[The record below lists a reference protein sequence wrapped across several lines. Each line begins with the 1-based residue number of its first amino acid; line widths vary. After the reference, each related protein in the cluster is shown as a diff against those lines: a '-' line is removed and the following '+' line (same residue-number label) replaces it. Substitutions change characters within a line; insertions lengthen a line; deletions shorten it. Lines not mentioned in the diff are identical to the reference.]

1 MATNDSYLRH
11 DAGDASN
18 GVRLRTDAPDSG
30 GAVTY
35 TLVCAVGAYSYLGL
49 PATLSVNHSL
59 VCSSGAYSYAG
70 LSATLSV
77 KHSLVC
83 ATGAYAYTGNAATL
97 TYAAGQ
103 TAYTLTC
110 ATGSYTY
117 TGLAATLNVKHTLLC
132 NVGTYAYTGQAAT
145 LTYVSVSPTAYTLFC
160 DHGGYLYSGISAKL
174 DYVITNTK
182 QGGDDA
188 PRSVKNLKY
197 KPKPRKDDFG
207 NEIVVP
213 EAISALTVEK
223 YTLKPTRVNA
233 NELQSHLEIDDE
245 EAILMFI

>member
-1 MATNDSYLRH
+1 MSVTGVWNTTKWNGCVWDTATH
-11 DAGDASN
+11 
-18 GVRLRTDAPDSG
+18 
-30 GAVTY
+30 
-35 TLVCAVGAYSYLGL
+35 TLSCAVGSYSYLGI
-49 PATLSVNHSL
+49 PASLSRSHVL
-59 VCSSGAYSYAG
+59 A
-70 LSATLSV
+70 
-77 KHSLVC
+77 
-83 ATGAYAYTGNAATL
+83 
-97 TYAAGQ
+97 
-103 TAYTLTC
+103 C

-145 LTYVSVSPTAYTLFC
+145 LTYVSSTAYTLFC
-160 DHGGYLYSGISAKL
+160 DHGGYLYSGIAAKL
-174 DYVITNTK
+174 GYVITNTK

-197 KPKPRKDDFG
+197 KPRLRKDDFG

-213 EAISALTVEK
+213 EVISALTVEK

>member
-1 MATNDSYLRH
+1 MATNDSYLRP
-11 DAGDASN
+11 DAGDGAN
-18 GVRLRTDAPDSG
+18 GVKLRADAPDSG
-30 GAVTY
+30 GGVNY

-49 PATLSVNHSL
+49 PATLSVKHSL
-59 VCSSGAYSYAG
+59 TCATGAYSYAG
-70 LSATLSV
+70 IAATLSL
-77 KHSLVC
+77 KRSLLC
-83 ATGAYAYTGNAATL
+83 ATGAYAYAGLPATL
-97 TYAAGQ
+97 TYGGGHA
-103 TAYTLTC
+103 AYTLTC
-110 ATGSYTY
+110 ATGSYAY
-117 TGLAATLNVKHTLLC
+117 TGLAATLNVNHSLLC
-132 NVGTYAYTGQAAT
+132 NVGAYAYTGQAAT

-174 DYVITNTK
+174 DYVTSKTK
-182 QGGDDA
+182 QGGDDV

-207 NEIVVP
+207 NEIIVP

-223 YTLKPTRVNA
+223 YTQKPTRVSA

>member
-1 MATNDSYLRH
+1 MTDIFAYPGEANPKDVKASDPTVLR
-11 DAGDASN
+11 GG
-18 GVRLRTDAPDSG
+18 GV
-30 GAVTY
+30 AVNY

-49 PATLSVNHSL
+49 ASTLSVNHSL
-59 VCSSGAYSYAG
+59 TCATGSYAYAG
-70 LSATLSV
+70 LAATLSL
-77 KHSLVC
+77 KRSLLC
-83 ATGAYAYTGNAATL
+83 ATGAYAYTGLAATL
-97 TYAAGQ
+97 NVNH
-103 TAYTLTC
+103 TLLC
-110 ATGSYTY
+110 NSGSYTY
-117 TGLAATLNVKHTLLC
+117 TGIAASLKVNHSLLC
-132 NVGTYAYTGQAAT
+132 NVGAYAYAGQAAT
-145 LTYVSVSPTAYTLFC
+145 LTYVNLSPVTYTLLC
-160 DHGGYLYSGISAKL
+160 ATGSYTYAGIASKL
-174 DYVITNTK
+174 DYVTSNTK

-223 YTLKPTRVNA
+223 YTQKPTRISA